1 MNGATTTEV
10 GVVSGDAGANV
21 GGDATVTVTVDLDAN
36 TYDLA
41 VTGTGLISGTGSAT
55 GIAFDN
61 NVDIDTVRIYLDEL
75 SNGCCGDKEID
86 DINIKTAATT
96 YSDSTLSTGNTA
108 EYRVSA
114 INSIGTGV
122 ASDTASATTFTVPA
136 KPTALSATA
145 GNTQV
150 SLSWTAPNNGGS
162 AITDYTVEFKLSTD
176 STFATFNDGV
186 STATTATVT
195 GLTNGLSY
203 DFRVSAINSIGTGAV
218 SDTASATPAPTVTR
232 IGTWSSGTTPTL
244 SHTNGAGSDRI
255 MIVAVGAE
263 ISTTTD
269 VTAVS
274 YGGQA
279 LTQGPQITAGTGFS
293 YRIEIWYLLEAG
305 IAAATNTIII
315 PTFGAPP
322 PANRMIAAATY
333 GGVDQTTPIPEQN
346 TDSTAS
352 STPNPLTGADIVE
365 ADGNAVVGA
374 GGVGNGGNSATWNAA
389 MTEQADFSAASS
401 AMTVAD
407 RLSTTNA
414 NVDIEPT
421 WASQNRAALVS
432 IEIAAVAVDPQMLD
446 STPNNNDG
454 TNEGSLDAAGK
465 ISNGQDFIPAD
476 EIELGTWSVSGS
488 TITVSAWVNAD
499 AFNDDPRILSKAV
512 GGNAEDH
519 VVMMST
525 SGAGDTFLRSRIKT
539 GTSNTSGTTTL
550 LSTTNPLVAGI
561 WALVAIT
568 YDGSNMRI
576 FKDGTEIA
584 SVGKTGALRENA
596 WKIAIGNNP
605 DNTST
610 AFGSWDGKIDEVR
623 ILSIARDSNWL
634 TTEYNNQNSPGTF
647 MSFSNQT
654 AATVSKS
661 GAYGI
666 STNNSKAYGTINN
679 QSVSGSI
686 TAGEWNHISLTYN
699 KDAGG
704 TDEIKLYLNGTQ
716 SATGDY
722 STAISTNNNNLIL
735 GDMVGLLGKM
745 DEIRIWNDVRTQQEI
760 RENMHRIVTPGS
772 ETNLVAYWKLNE
784 SSGTSAPD
792 SKGSNTGTLFNMTD
806 GDWVASTAPFGGG
819 IVNSTTSFTS
829 GTATLG
835 TFSLTTTN
843 SFDNPVDITSTE
855 ILNAP
860 NILPSVANPL
870 DDRYWVVDVFGTP
883 GTYTANLTFT
893 LPSGYLNTGDEANL
907 KLYNRSSN
915 SDGSWTLLVSGA
927 SNVTSTTVTF
937 NGVSTLGQF
946 TIGSNGTSPLPVELV
961 SFTGKV
967 KDQNVYLK
975 WSTATEVNNYGFE
988 VERKVSSKS
997 ASSGATGNWEK
1008 IAFLEGFG
1016 NSNSPKKYSFTD
1028 EGISYGVY
1036 TYRLKQIDNDG
1047 TYEYSKEIEID
1058 AGKIPNDFILE
1069 QNYPNPFN
1077 PSTTIRFAI
1086 NESVPTSLKIYDVL
1100 GNEVEELF
1108 NERTEAGKVYNLEF
1122 NAAQLPSGVYFYRL
1136 QAGEYIGTKRM
1147 VLLR

>member
-1 MNGATTTEV
+1 MNKIFTKFSLLITIGLFSILVFTGYTFAQSPGNALDFDGSNDYVSIPDAAALDITDQITIEAWFKPSSSSWAYKKLITIDYTKVSATLTDFPVLVSVTDVDLKDSDNGGPIQPDGDDILFIKTDGTKLSHEIEKYDGSTGQLAAWVKIPSLSSSTDTEFFLYY
-10 GVVSGDAGANV
+10 GNSSCSSQQ
-21 GGDATVTVTVDLDAN
+21 DAT
-36 TYDLA
+36 
-41 VTGTGLISGTGSAT
+41 
-55 GIAFDN
+55 
-61 NVDIDTVRIYLDEL
+61 NVWD
-75 SNGCCGDKEID
+75 SNYKGVWHLNENPSNS
-86 DINIKTAATT
+86 NI
-96 YSDSTLSTGNTA
+96 
-108 EYRVSA
+108 
-114 INSIGTGV
+114 
-122 ASDTASATTFTVPA
+122 
-136 KPTALSATA
+136 
-145 GNTQV
+145 
-150 SLSWTAPNNGGS
+150 
-162 AITDYTVEFKLSTD
+162 
-176 STFATFNDGV
+176 
-186 STATTATVT
+186 
-195 GLTNGLSY
+195 
-203 DFRVSAINSIGTGAV
+203 
-218 SDTASATPAPTVTR
+218 VTR
-232 IGTWSSGTTPTL
+232 IGSWSSGTSSTL
-244 SHTNGAGSDRI
+244 SHTNGAGSNRI
-255 MIVAVGAE
+255 MIVSVGAE
-263 ISTTTD
+263 YSTTGD
-269 VTAVS
+269 ATAVS
-274 YGGQA
+274 YGGQP
-279 LTQGPQITAGTGFS
+279 LTQGPEITAGPGFS
-293 YRIEIWYLLEAG
+293 YRLEIWYLLESG
-305 IAAATNTIII
+305 IAAASNTTISVTWSGT
-315 PTFGAPP
+315 PDDT
-322 PANRMIAAATY
+322 MIAAATY

-346 TDSTAS
+346 TDSTPS

-365 ADGNAVVGA
+365 ANGNAVVGV
-374 GGVGNGGNSATWNAA
+374 GGNGNLTSTTWNSP
-389 MTEQADFSAASS
+389 MTEQVDFSAVSS

-407 RLSTTNA
+407 RLSTTDA

-421 WASQNRAALVS
+421 WSSQNRAVLVS

-488 TITVSAWVNAD
+488 AITVSAWVNAD

-654 AATVSKS
+654 AAGVSKS
-661 GAYGI
+661 LAYGI

-686 TAGEWNHISLTYN
+686 TASEWNHICLTYD

-704 TDEIKLYLNGTQ
+704 TDEIKLYINGTQ

-722 STAISTNNNNLIL
+722 STAISTNNNNLLL
-735 GDMVGLLGKM
+735 GNMAGLLGKM

-760 RENMHRIVTPGS
+760 RENMHRTVTPGS
-772 ETNLVAYWKLNE
+772 ESNLISYWKLNE
-784 SSGTSAPD
+784 SSGASAPD
-792 SKGSNTGTLFNMTD
+792 SKGSNTGTLINMTN

-819 IVNSTTSFTS
+819 TANSATSFTS

-843 SFDNPVDITSTE
+843 SFDNAVDITSTE

-860 NILPSVANPL
+860 NILPSVTNQL
-870 DDRYWVVDVFGTP
+870 NDRYWVVDIFGTP
-883 GTYTANLTFT
+883 GIYTANLTIT
-893 LPSGYLNTGDEANL
+893 LPSGYLNTEDAANL
-907 KLYNRSSN
+907 KLYNRSGN

-937 NGVSTLGQF
+937 NGVSKLGQF
-946 TIGSNGTSPLPVELV
+946 TIGSNGTSPFPVELV
-961 SFTGKV
+961 LFTARISGSKV
-967 KDQNVYLK
+967 ILNWL
-975 WSTATEVNNYGFE
+975 TATEVNNYGFE
-988 VERKVSSKS
+988 VERQVG
-997 ASSGATGNWEK
+997 SGKTAVGNWEK
-1008 IAFLEGFG
+1008 IGFVEGHG
-1016 NSNSPKKYSFTD
+1016 NSNSPKNYSFTD
-1028 EGISYGVY
+1028 KGISYGVY

-1047 TYEYSKEIEID
+1047 TYEYSDEIEID
-1058 AGKIPNDFILE
+1058 AGKIPNDFVLE

-1077 PSTTIRFAI
+1077 PSTTIRFTI
-1086 NESVPTSLKIYDVL
+1086 NESVPASLKIYDVL

-1108 NERTEAGKVYNLEF
+1108 NEWTEAGKVYNLEF
-1122 NAAQLPSGVYFYRL
+1122 NAANLPSGVYFYKL
-1136 QAGEYIGTKRM
+1136 ETPTKILYRKM
-1147 VLLR
+1147 LLIK